1 MFEEHKIES
10 MICMM
15 RHTYYTKMTDTTN
28 SYTITA
34 ARCDNTYSIERW
46 QNVISSGKS
55 VIILVS
61 YVYRDGEFTIELTNT
76 EKDSIIKLDE
86 IHLSNYSNVCCERLR
101 EESLQGVDIESEEQ
115 FTETELNEINA
126 LVYVRTGD
134 GEEYDNTK
142 CYDTNAELLDANCW
156 LLNDTLYGFTCNCE
170 LYSNDDDDDDDDDD
184 RGVIETEMQTIFTMD
199 SDDPLIL
206 SASIAPPQLMRS
218 ESIAPSLMR
227 SSSLAS
233 SFMQYSSPQLMR
245 SSSLAPQ
252 LMRTPSVSISYSQ
265 SNDSESSQPE

>member
-1 MFEEHKIES
+1 
-10 MICMM
+10 M
-15 RHTYYTKMTDTTN
+15 RYTYYSKMTDTRN

-76 EKDSIIKLDE
+76 EKNSIIKMDE
-86 IHLSNYSNVCCERLR
+86 IHLSNYSNVYCERLR
-101 EESLQGVDIESEEQ
+101 EGSLQGVDIENEEQ
-115 FTETELNEINA
+115 FTDAELNEINA

-134 GEEYDNTK
+134 GEEYNNTK
-142 CYDTNAELLDANCW
+142 CYDTNAEILDANCW

-170 LYSNDDDDDDDDDD
+170 LYANDDDDDDDD
-184 RGVIETEMQTIFTMD
+184 RPVIETEMQTIFTMD

-206 SASIAPPQLMRS
+206 SSSIAPPQLMRS
-218 ESIAPSLMR
+218 ASIAPSLMR

-233 SFMQYSSPQLMR
+233 SFMQYSSPTPPQLVR
-245 SSSLAPQ
+245 SESIAPQ

-265 SNDSESSQPE
+265 SDDVESSEQE

>member
-15 RHTYYTKMTDTTN
+15 RHTYYSKMTDTRN

-76 EKDSIIKLDE
+76 EKNSIIKLDE
-86 IHLSNYSNVCCERLR
+86 IDLSNYSNVCCERLR
-101 EESLQGVDIESEEQ
+101 EESLQGVDIENEEQ
-115 FTETELNEINA
+115 FTETEMNEITA
-126 LVYVRTGD
+126 LIYVRTGD
-134 GEEYDNTK
+134 GKEYDNTK
-142 CYDTNAELLDANCW
+142 CYDTNAEILDANSW

-170 LYSNDDDDDDDDDD
+170 LYANDASDDD
-184 RGVIETEMQTIFTMD
+184 RPVIETEMQTIFAMD
-199 SDDPLIL
+199 SDEPLIL

-233 SFMQYSSPQLMR
+233 SFMQYSSPAPPPLMR
-245 SSSLAPQ
+245 SSSIAPQ

-265 SNDSESSQPE
+265 SDDSESSKQD

>member
-1 MFEEHKIES
+1 
-10 MICMM
+10 M
-15 RHTYYTKMTDTTN
+15 RHTYYSKMTDITN

-61 YVYRDGEFTIELTNT
+61 YVYRDGEFTIELTDA
-76 EKDSIIKLDE
+76 EKNSIIKMDE
-86 IHLSNYSNVCCERLR
+86 VDLSNYSNVCCERLR
-101 EESLQGVDIESEEQ
+101 EESLQGVDIENEEQ
-115 FTETELNEINA
+115 FTDEELNEINA
-126 LVYVRTGD
+126 LVYVRT

-170 LYSNDDDDDDDDDD
+170 LYSNDDATDDDDDDN
-184 RGVIETEMQTIFTMD
+184 GQVIETEMQTIFTMD

-233 SFMQYSSPQLMR
+233 SFLQYSSPQLMR

-265 SNDSESSQPE
+265 SNDSESSQQE

>member
-1 MFEEHKIES
+1 
-10 MICMM
+10 M
-15 RHTYYTKMTDTTN
+15 RHTYYTKMTDTRN
-28 SYTITA
+28 SYTIMA

-61 YVYRDGEFTIELTNT
+61 YVYRDGEFTIELTDA
-76 EKDSIIKLDE
+76 EKNSIIKMDE
-86 IHLSNYSNVCCERLR
+86 IDLSNYSNVCCERLR

-115 FTETELNEINA
+115 FTDAELNEINA
-126 LVYVRTGD
+126 LVYVRTD
-134 GEEYDNTK
+134 EEYDNTK

-170 LYSNDDDDDDDDDD
+170 LYSNDDATDDDD

-233 SFMQYSSPQLMR
+233 SFMQYSSPTPPQLMR
-245 SSSLAPQ
+245 SSSIAPQ
-252 LMRTPSVSISYSQ
+252 LMRMPSVSISYSQ
-265 SNDSESSQPE
+265 SNDSESSQQE

>member
-1 MFEEHKIES
+1 
-10 MICMM
+10 M
-15 RHTYYTKMTDTTN
+15 RHTYYTKMTDTRN
-28 SYTITA
+28 SYTIMA

-61 YVYRDGEFTIELTNT
+61 YVYRDGEFTIELTDA
-76 EKDSIIKLDE
+76 EKNSIIKMDE
-86 IHLSNYSNVCCERLR
+86 IDLSNYSNVCCERLR

-115 FTETELNEINA
+115 FTDAELNEINA
-126 LVYVRTGD
+126 LVYVRT

-170 LYSNDDDDDDDDDD
+170 LYSNDDATDDDD

-233 SFMQYSSPQLMR
+233 SFMQYSSPTPPQLMR
-245 SSSLAPQ
+245 SSSIAPQ
-252 LMRTPSVSISYSQ
+252 LMRMPSVSISYSQ
-265 SNDSESSQPE
+265 SNDSESSQQE